1 MPALVF
7 KSKCN
12 PHPLLPKGL
21 YQNQNLN
28 KQKCLLA
35 CVKLQMWLVTC
46 KSYRLQGAQGQRC
59 DWRWFSVLYWPLMV
73 RQNTDWRTEPSHP
86 DKRQLSHR
94 GSHALP
100 QTCSLQCYS
109 FELTLILLVRK
120 RWSVYLLHKH
130 VDNFQMCAFQWEL
143 LLFSFAFLEKL
154 SGNVKRKKQQHFV
167 VNRRVSQECKKKLLP
182 ISPKSHHTRRLKM
195 IYCET
200 AQS

>member
-1 MPALVF
+1 
-7 KSKCN
+7 
-12 PHPLLPKGL
+12 
-21 YQNQNLN
+21 
-28 KQKCLLA
+28 
-35 CVKLQMWLVTC
+35 MWLVTC

-167 VNRRVSQECKKKLLP
+167 VNRRVSQECKKSFCPYPPNHVIPAGLKWSIVKLHKVKIATWSYLQTVGFT
-182 ISPKSHHTRRLKM
+182 SAKDDL
-195 IYCET
+195 
-200 AQS
+200 